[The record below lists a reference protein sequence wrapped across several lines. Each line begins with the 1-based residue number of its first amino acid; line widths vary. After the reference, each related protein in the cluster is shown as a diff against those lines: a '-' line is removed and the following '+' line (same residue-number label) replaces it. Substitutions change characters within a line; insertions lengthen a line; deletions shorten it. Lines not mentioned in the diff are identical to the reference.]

1 MKMFNKRQFSILS
14 ERYFECL
21 LGDFKRLAWMIGLA
35 PLVAVPVILRWKSWQ
50 ATESLYFVM
59 ALSAVFFGCINGCG
73 EIAKESAIYKRE
85 RLFGLN
91 IGAYLASKVKI
102 LSLIGL
108 VEIGIFLFLLAHYLD
123 TDLVAVLAFVALFF
137 SYFAGMSMGLM
148 LSRWCGTALKA
159 VISVPIVI
167 IPQIVFSKF
176 VLPANTL
183 KGAGLKIEKL
193 MVAKWGFESLNYCKK
208 GEIVYGDYM
217 ISAAVLVGLGLTFLI
232 LTFFH
237 LWFSGENA

>member
-1 MKMFNKRQFSILS
+1 MFDKRQFSILS

-21 LGDFKRLAWMIGLA
+21 LGDFKRLAWMIGLG

-108 VEIGIFLFLLAHYLD
+108 VEIGIFYFLLARYIS
-123 TDLVAVLAFVALFF
+123 TDLAAVPAFLALFL
-137 SYFAGMSMGLM
+137 SYFSGMTMGLM
-148 LSRWCGTALKA
+148 LSRWCGAPLKA
-159 VISVPIVI
+159 VISVPLVI

-183 KGAGLKIEKL
+183 KGAGVKIEKL
-193 MVAKWGFESLNYCKK
+193 MVAKWGFEALNHCKK
-208 GEIVYGDYM
+208 GEFIAGDWLF
-217 ISAAVLVGLGLTFLI
+217 SAAVLIGLSLIFLA
-232 LTFFH
+232 LALFH
-237 LWFSGENA
+237 LWFLGEDT